1 MRFTNFVVA
10 VVAFDVIVLTA
21 RRNIYHKVHSGRT
34 RTSDNLSEGYVGCRQ
49 PDVNGRWAMVEMETE
64 RIVSSRLLAPPMFR
78 FAAERPCFTRKNR
91 TREAR
96 IMKRLNT
103 VLQILRCPSQLYF
116 IVDTGNVFLKIA
128 N

>member
-1 MRFTNFVVA
+1 
-10 VVAFDVIVLTA
+10 
-21 RRNIYHKVHSGRT
+21 
-34 RTSDNLSEGYVGCRQ
+34 
-49 PDVNGRWAMVEMETE
+49 MVEMETE